1 VPTSS
6 FLAPLGTKAP
16 DFDLPSV
23 AGPRVTLADLTGDAL
38 LVVFLCNHC
47 PYVRHVESALATL
60 TSEYADRGLSTV
72 GIASNDT
79 TVAPDD
85 DPAGLATQV
94 QRAGF
99 TFPYLLDT
107 TQEVALAYHAACTP
121 DFFLF
126 DRDRLLA
133 YRGAFDLSRPKTDI
147 PVTGALLR
155 TAIDLVLAGQ
165 PVPEPHQPSAGC
177 GIKWRPG
184 NEPGPVSFG

>member
-1 VPTSS
+1 M
-6 FLAPLGTKAP
+6 
-16 DFDLPSV
+16 
-23 AGPRVTLADLTGDAL
+23 
-38 LVVFLCNHC
+38 
-47 PYVRHVESALATL
+47 
-60 TSEYADRGLSTV
+60 
-72 GIASNDT
+72 SNDT
-79 TVAPDD
+79 TIAPDD

-133 YRGAFDLSRPKTDI
+133 YRGAFDLSRPRTDV
-147 PVTGALLR
+147 PVTGELLR
-155 TAIDLVLAGQ
+155 GAIDLVLAGQ

-184 NEPGPVSFG
+184 NEPGPVTFG